1 MAKTNGHIS
10 VIDLTNGTPIAIVN
24 QSTAYSESFV
34 CLPNVT
40 YAFEYQLTSV
50 GNIDITIEIEEGN
63 TPPETEGAVSLNMV
77 VPEDA
82 PAFDAVIWDELNHIK
97 AYTPATAR
105 FLRAKITGGKI
116 NTATT
121 TLTKFNVA
129 TVVNL

>member
-63 TPPETEGAVSLNMV
+63 MPPETEGVASTNMV
-77 VPEDA
+77 VPENA
-82 PAFDAVIWDELNHIK
+82 AAFDISIADELNHIK

-105 FLRAKITGGKI
+105 FLRAKITGNKI
-116 NTATT
+116 NGATT
-121 TLTKFNVA
+121 VLSKFNVC